1 VAFLLSPAERPD
13 NRIGEE
19 PWAGPPHVSPHS
31 IAFCLLLTSARPEL
45 LPSLTLPVCTNQDT
59 LNATRLARQHG
70 TQPPSP
76 ILPSKQRPRISSYQI
91 PNQPNRVLTF
101 SALPRHFPAL
111 LCRLAKG
118 PTIRAFPTFALIDFR
133 PCPALTDHTLPVM
146 AQTATS
152 LVNRQASSSRVILR
166 QRACCAAKFSYCKPL
181 ARVLDVQVQVQLV
194 PLFLAGIELALWMGR
209 A

>member
-1 VAFLLSPAERPD
+1 LWLSCYRQLSVRITASEKSPGQAHHKFLLTLLPF
-13 NRIGEE
+13 
-19 PWAGPPHVSPHS
+19 
-31 IAFCLLLTSARPEL
+31 AFCLLLTSARPEL

-133 PCPALTDHTLPVM
+133 PCPALTDHTLPVV

-152 LVNRQASSSRVILR
+152 LVIASRSTGIELSGHSPT
-166 QRACCAAKFSYCKPL
+166 AC
-181 ARVLDVQVQVQLV
+181 VLCGQVQL
-194 PLFLAGIELALWMGR
+194 L
-209 A
+209 